1 MPEPSLDRL
10 KCIFHDNS
18 SVIEIS
24 NRIQGN
30 SLRNLGNFWSLIL
43 EWKRE
48 AQGILRRRDLLSTH
62 LMPIF
67 FVIFLWVVI
76 YQVILIKQS
85 RISRR
90 RPFQLFKMVFIL
102 WRSTLEVLCIIKKLV
117 EALMLET
124 VTQLTWSWFGGNNMV
139 FLSEAFGDRVY
150 ERSLF

>member
-1 MPEPSLDRL
+1 MVGYRNVITICCFLVDTLIMPEPSLNRL

-18 SVIEIS
+18 SMIEIS

-90 RPFQLFKMVFIL
+90 QLFKMVFIL
-102 WRSTLEVLCIIKKLV
+102 WRSTLEVPRFIKKLDSRSFDV
-117 EALMLET
+117 GDCYT
-124 VTQLTWSWFGGNNMV
+124 INMIMV
-139 FLSEAFGDRVY
+139 CR
-150 ERSLF
+150 